1 MRIILKDVKIVH
13 PQQVEIKEKTN
24 LLIVD
29 GVISKIGKIEEEESK
44 DAKVFELDG
53 KIVAPGFFDMHVHLR
68 EPGRE
73 DEETVDT
80 GCNSAANGGFTGV
93 ACMPNTEPAIDSA
106 QVIELIKKQSANHLV
121 DVHPI
126 AAATVGRKG
135 ELLSPMAELFDAGAV
150 GFSDDGVAVKSAGML
165 KRAFEY
171 SSMYNLPVIEHC
183 EDESLAGGAMNE
195 SINST
200 LLGITP
206 IPSIAEDIIVIRDIL
221 VAEYVKGKV
230 HIAHISTKNA
240 VEMVR
245 EAKKK
250 GIKITAEVTP
260 HHFILTDDAVKTYD
274 TNVKMNPPLRTR
286 ADVDAV
292 IAGLKDGTIDCIVSD
307 HAPHSPEEKET
318 EFEFAPNGII
328 GLETE
333 IGLSLSE
340 LYHKKFL
347 TIEMI
352 VEKLAINPRK
362 ILNISIPKIE
372 AGQQANL
379 TILDLDEVWKVDIE
393 KFKSKSRNSP
403 FDKRLLTGK
412 AIGVVNKGKMFFSEG
427 SFGND
432 EFIKI

>member
-1 MRIILKDVKIVH
+1 MKIILKDVKIIH
-13 PQQVEIKEKTN
+13 PQQKQLKEKTS
-24 LLIVD
+24 LLIAD
-29 GVISKIGKIEEEESK
+29 GIITKIGNLDKEDNK
-44 DAKVFELDG
+44 DAKVFDLNG
-53 KIVAPGFFDMHVHLR
+53 KVVAPGFFDMHVHFR

-73 DEETVDT
+73 DEETVQT

-106 QVIELIKKQSANHLV
+106 QVIELIKKQAAGHLV

-126 AAATVGRKG
+126 AAATVARKG
-135 ELLSPMAELFDAGAV
+135 ELLSPMAELVEAGAV
-150 GFSDDGVAVKSAGML
+150 AFSDDGVAVKTAGML

-171 SSMYNLPVIEHC
+171 SSMYNIPVIEHC

-200 LLGITP
+200 LLGLSP
-206 IPSIAEDIIVIRDIL
+206 VPSVAEDIIVMRDAL
-221 VAEYVKGKV
+221 VAEYVKGKI

-240 VEMVR
+240 VNMVR

-250 GIKITAEVTP
+250 GINITAEATP
-260 HHFILTDDAVKTYD
+260 HHFTLTDDAVKTYN

-286 ADVDAV
+286 QDVDAV
-292 IAGLKDGTIDCIVSD
+292 IAGLKDGTIDCIASD

-333 IGLSLSE
+333 VGLSLSE
-340 LYHKKFL
+340 LYHKKVL

-352 VEKLAINPRK
+352 VDKLAVNPRK
-362 ILNISIPKIE
+362 ILNLPVPKIE
-372 AGQQANL
+372 AGEKANL
-379 TILDLDEVWKVDIE
+379 TILDPDEVWTVDID

-403 FDKRLLTGK
+403 FDKKLLTGK
-412 AIGVVNKGKMFFSEG
+412 AAGVINNGKMFI
-427 SFGND
+427 D
-432 EFIKI
+432 DQFINI